1 MTRIN
6 NENLANYVMFKLNKL
21 VNDFS
26 EDELNQIEEIII
38 NYDDEEQSS
47 FIFLEE
53 LLKFNKLR
61 SLTLRN
67 GYIYNDN
74 YNIFTKLNNLEDITF
89 EKCEFENK
97 NYITKLNLKSLSF
110 YNCKISDYSFVNS
123 LTNLEELS
131 IVNGNIDMDVINT
144 LTNLV
149 YLEISNSNIKGIIK
163 SDKIKELHIDYTDI
177 ENFDFLNNINS
188 LERLSIDI
196 KQYNSNK
203 ELFDNLSKKSVL
215 VLNENMVEFGGN
227 TNEI

>member
-21 VNDFS
+21 DNDFS
-26 EDELNQIEEIII
+26 DEELNHIEEILI

-47 FIFLEE
+47 FVFLEE
-53 LLKFNKLR
+53 LLKFNKLK

-74 YNIFTKLNNLEDITF
+74 YNIFTKLNNLSEIVFD
-89 EKCEFENK
+89 KCEFENK

-131 IVNGNIDMDVINT
+131 ITNGNINIDDINK

-149 YLEISNSNIKGIIK
+149 YLEISNSSIKGNINLSK
-163 SDKIKELHIDYTDI
+163 LKELHIDNTNI
-177 ENFDFLNNINS
+177 ENFDFLNNLNS
-188 LERLSIDI
+188 LKRLGIDR

-203 ELFDNLSKKSVL
+203 ELFDNLSNKGVL
-215 VLNENMVEFGGN
+215 VLDENMVEFGGN